1 MSEDEPRRLDASLDR
16 LLAGLGA
23 PPAEAV
29 GDVFERWGDI
39 VGPGVAE
46 RTRPVRVDGGRLVV
60 EAEDAAWASQLRW
73 SSRSIIEACRRE
85 LGVDVGRIEVRVRSG

>member
-1 MSEDEPRRLDASLDR
+1 MSEDEPRRLNDSLDR

-23 PPAEAV
+23 PPAAATA
-29 GDVFERWGDI
+29 DIFERWPDI
-39 VGPGVAE
+39 VGPAVAE
-46 RTRPVRVDGGRLVV
+46 RSRPVRLDGGRLVV

-73 SSRSIIEACRRE
+73 STRAIAEACRRH